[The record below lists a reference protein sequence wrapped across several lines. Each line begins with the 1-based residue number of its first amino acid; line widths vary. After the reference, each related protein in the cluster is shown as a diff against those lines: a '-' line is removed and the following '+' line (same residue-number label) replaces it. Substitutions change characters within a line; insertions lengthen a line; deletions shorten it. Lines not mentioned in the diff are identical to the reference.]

1 MATCKRAIRPARLT
15 TGWVLAGRLLA
26 MTHHDPPPAA
36 VADRLATEMSQGE
49 AKDGENGNRGNGT
62 NVSAGDRDGDAPTR
76 DRADRLAD
84 RIAVPVLIAALASV
98 PAVFMTFFGDPWE
111 TLGEGLNTLS
121 GSVLIAETV
130 VLFLVSQDRI
140 AWIKRNKW
148 LVVLALAI
156 IPAIVFAVGPVQLLR
171 LVRIAGALRIIRV
184 GRIIKAGRLVRER
197 TGLTQG
203 WQRAI
208 GIAATL
214 LCAAFVA
221 LVLADPT
228 SATRELLDGAVDLVG
243 WIGVVI
249 AGLLLAAST
258 YVVYVFGRDE
268 DQANEL
274 AHAQDTGTDTS
285 NDTAGRRQK
294 RHRD

>member
-1 MATCKRAIRPARLT
+1 MMEQDHPTTAGDERPATDVPLGGGASGASST
-15 TGWVLAGRLLA
+15 DASSTG
-26 MTHHDPPPAA
+26 
-36 VADRLATEMSQGE
+36 
-49 AKDGENGNRGNGT
+49 GNG
-62 NVSAGDRDGDAPTR
+62 DGNAPTR

-98 PAVFMTFFGDPWE
+98 PAVFMTFFDDPWE
-111 TLGEGLNTLS
+111 TFGEGLNTLS

-148 LVVLALAI
+148 LVLLALAI

-197 TGLTQG
+197 AGLTQG

-221 LVLADPT
+221 LVLADPS

-249 AGLLLAAST
+249 AGLLLAGST

-268 DQANEL
+268 DPANEA
-274 AHAQDTGTDTS
+274 AHTDDTDTDGTGTD
-285 NDTAGRRQK
+285 GELVEPGPRQN
-294 RHRD
+294 RDHD

>member
-1 MATCKRAIRPARLT
+1 
-15 TGWVLAGRLLA
+15 
-26 MTHHDPPPAA
+26 MTDQ
-36 VADRLATEMSQGE
+36 DRLSADDERPVTDVSQGGR
-49 AKDGENGNRGNGT
+49 AGGSKDVATRGTGDGIASGEP
-62 NVSAGDRDGDAPTR
+62 DGDAPTR

-98 PAVFMTFFGDPWE
+98 PAVFMTFFADPWE
-111 TLGEGLNTLS
+111 TFGEGLNTLS

-148 LVVLALAI
+148 LVLLALAI
-156 IPAIVFAVGPVQLLR
+156 VPAIVFAVGPVQLLR

-197 TGLTQG
+197 AGLTRG
-203 WQRAI
+203 WQRVI

-221 LVLADPT
+221 LVLADPS

-243 WIGVVI
+243 WIGIVL
-249 AGLLLAAST
+249 AGLILAGAT

-268 DQANEL
+268 DQAEDEARGDEAGTDGEL
-274 AHAQDTGTDTS
+274 AEPGA
-285 NDTAGRRQK
+285 RQQ
-294 RHRD
+294 RDHG

>member
-1 MATCKRAIRPARLT
+1 MTDQHRPSADDQRPAT
-15 TGWVLAGRLLA
+15 DV
-26 MTHHDPPPAA
+26 
-36 VADRLATEMSQGE
+36 SQGGG
-49 AKDGENGNRGNGT
+49 ASGSVSGAAGSIGDGTARHETANGDPD
-62 NVSAGDRDGDAPTR
+62 ADAPTR

-98 PAVFMTFFGDPWE
+98 PAVFMTFFDDPWE
-111 TLGEGLNTLS
+111 TFGEGLNTLS

-140 AWIKRNKW
+140 AWIRRNKW
-148 LVVLALAI
+148 LVLLALAI

-171 LVRIAGALRIIRV
+171 LGRIAGALRIIRV

-197 TGLTQG
+197 AGLTQG
-203 WQRAI
+203 WQRVI

-221 LVLADPT
+221 LVLADPS

-243 WIGVVI
+243 WIGVVV
-249 AGLLLAAST
+249 AGLILGGAT

-268 DQANEL
+268 DRAEDEARADEAAAGKEL
-274 AHAQDTGTDTS
+274 AEPGP
-285 NDTAGRRQK
+285 RQ
-294 RHRD
+294 HREHD